1 MDMNRRSKIGLSSTL
16 IIVAV
21 AALSLAY
28 HPTLID
34 QSNVDG
40 QNQAVSVEKELVSE
54 QKKVNAGN
62 EKTSESSH
70 DLDAKIDPFKIVD
83 PDSIEL
89 EGFPKIVEINIG
101 GEIIRREF
109 SAMEISKF
117 PAFSLENSSAYINAL
132 KPLVENGSGPAAN
145 KLHYMLESC
154 LSAPRD
160 EATYRQNEQTIL
172 QENKTTHGMS
182 VDQHLVYN
190 EALFLRCQGVSD
202 DDLKPESLDQLLD
215 FALENGSQ
223 IALSQLANSH
233 LYNGDFDKA
242 GPLVKKL
249 WEAGSISSAESL
261 SIIYNR
267 TDYDGPDPTKPNLV
281 KSYAYQFAEN
291 LISSAVRDT
300 FDHFIWD
307 GEAQASLDI
316 AASRLTPQQLEEAE
330 QLAKELVK
338 NNEDCC
344 IWEWP
349 TQ

>member
-89 EGFPKIVEINIG
+89 EGFPKIVELNID

-132 KPLVENGSGPAAN
+132 KPLVE
-145 KLHYMLESC
+145 MEV
-154 LSAPRD
+154 APPL
-160 EATYRQNEQTIL
+160 TSYTI
-172 QENKTTHGMS
+172 
-182 VDQHLVYN
+182 
-190 EALFLRCQGVSD
+190 C
-202 DDLKPESLDQLLD
+202 
-215 FALENGSQ
+215 
-223 IALSQLANSH
+223 
-233 LYNGDFDKA
+233 
-242 GPLVKKL
+242 
-249 WEAGSISSAESL
+249 
-261 SIIYNR
+261 
-267 TDYDGPDPTKPNLV
+267 
-281 KSYAYQFAEN
+281 
-291 LISSAVRDT
+291 
-300 FDHFIWD
+300 
-307 GEAQASLDI
+307 
-316 AASRLTPQQLEEAE
+316 
-330 QLAKELVK
+330 
-338 NNEDCC
+338 
-344 IWEWP
+344 
-349 TQ
+349 